1 MNEVEMEYFVSLQEE
16 VKSLTLRVEGTDLEN
31 ESI

>member
-1 MNEVEMEYFVSLQEE
+1 MNEVEMEYSVSLQEE

>member
-1 MNEVEMEYFVSLQEE
+1 MNEVEMEYSVSLQEE
-16 VKSLTLRVEGTDLEN
+16 VKILTLRVYGTDLEN